1 MKIKRFERAD
11 IEKVITFEKELRK
24 QEPDTYFWDIDEKY
38 QETLKLSFDD
48 QRFKKL
54 SLIWPL

>member
-38 QETLKLSFDD
+38 
-48 QRFKKL
+48 
-54 SLIWPL
+54 